1 MARKRNVPVPP
12 DRELDRLY
20 RRFEDLSAKVAAN
33 EFKSEMGGS
42 RLADM
47 KLRYQVPKLERV
59 RIAHANRLNRLLDGR
74 TVEAGTKSS
83 LDSLRKV
90 MNSPMRGGA
99 GAQGLGRGQG
109 GRGAGGGGSILRGK

>member
-1 MARKRNVPVPP
+1 MAKKRNVPIPP

-20 RRFEDLSAKVAAN
+20 RRFESLSAKVAAN

-59 RIAHANRLNRLLDGR
+59 RIAHANRLNQLLDGR

-90 MNSPMRGGA
+90 MNSPMRGG
-99 GAQGLGRGQG
+99 GGPSGGMGQG

>member
-1 MARKRNVPVPP
+1 MAHKRNVPVPP
-12 DRELDRLY
+12 DRELERLA
-20 RRFEDLSAKVAAN
+20 RRFESLSAKVAKN
-33 EFKSEMGGS
+33 EFKSEMAGS
-42 RLADM
+42 RLADAR
-47 KLRYQVPKLERV
+47 LRYQVPKLERV
-59 RIAHANRLNRLLDGR
+59 RIAHSNRLNQLLDGR

-90 MNSPMRGGA
+90 INSPMRGGG